1 MLELL
6 WSIHEVQDQ
15 EVEEVMVVGVVV
27 TVGEV
32 VDTDHSIETDRTL

>member
-6 WSIHEVQDQ
+6 WSTHEVQDQ
-15 EVEEVMVVGVVV
+15 EVEEVMVAGVVV

-32 VDTDHSIETDRTL
+32 VDTDPSTETDRTL